1 MQLDILQIKATLIT
15 KPYTFVLGL
24 LKHILDLN
32 YTQISSL
39 QDTLSRTLKPF
50 TDGYFL
56 NYFFLAAAPSVAAAK
71 LVALATVC

>member
-1 MQLDILQIKATLIT
+1 MQLDILQIKATLIK

-39 QDTLSRTLKPF
+39 QDTLSRTPNFIHKWLF
-50 TDGYFL
+50 FEL
-56 NYFFLAAAPSVAAAK
+56 FFLAAAPSVAAAK